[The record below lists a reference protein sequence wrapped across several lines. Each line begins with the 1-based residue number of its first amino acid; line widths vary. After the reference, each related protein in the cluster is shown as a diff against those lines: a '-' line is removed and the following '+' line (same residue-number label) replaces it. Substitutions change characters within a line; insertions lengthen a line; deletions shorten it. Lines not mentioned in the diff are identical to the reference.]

1 LIFQIKN
8 AMKTI
13 FITGAST
20 GLGKATALKFANSG
34 WKVIATMRNP
44 ERGTELSSHE
54 NITIFP
60 LDVTNS
66 QQITQAVEFAIDMQ
80 VDVVLNNAGVGLI
93 GPLEAYSDE
102 QVQQQIQVNMLSVIQ
117 ITRAF
122 IPYFRQR
129 QSGLLMATTSIAGL
143 ITFPFGAVYSATKW
157 AVEGMYESLSFELER
172 YNVGVKTIAP
182 GGIASSFRDNMV
194 IASNEAYNP
203 AFNQM
208 YHAFLSGKTPT
219 KVSAAEELAEVVFEA
234 ATDGKKQI
242 RYLAGEDAKTYVQQ
256 RLTQGAEQF
265 RNNLAEIFFG
275 K

>member
-1 LIFQIKN
+1 
-8 AMKTI
+8 MKTI

-44 ERGTELSSHE
+44 ERGEELASHE

-60 LDVTNS
+60 LDVTNP
-66 QQITQAVEFAIDMQ
+66 QQITKAVEFAIDMK

-102 QVQQQIQVNMLSVIQ
+102 QVQQQIEVNMLSVIK

-129 QSGLLMATTSIAGL
+129 KNGLLMATTSIAGL

-157 AVEGMYESLSFELER
+157 AVEGMYESLSFELEQ
-172 YNVGVKTIAP
+172 YNIGVKTISP

-194 IASNEAYNP
+194 FAQNEAYTS

-208 YHAFLSGKTPT
+208 YQAFLSGKTPT
-219 KVSAAEELAEVVFEA
+219 KVSTAEELAEVVFGA

-242 RYLAGEDAKTYVQQ
+242 RYVAGEDANTYVQQ
-256 RLTQGAEQF
+256 RLAQGAEQF
-265 RNNLAEIFFG
+265 RNNLAEMFFG